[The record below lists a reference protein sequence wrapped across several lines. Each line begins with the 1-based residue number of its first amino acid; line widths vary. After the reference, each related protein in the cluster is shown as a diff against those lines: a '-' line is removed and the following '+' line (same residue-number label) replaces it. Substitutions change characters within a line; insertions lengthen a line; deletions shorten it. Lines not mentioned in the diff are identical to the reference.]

1 MTIFDD
7 DDDAEPQLKVVDNYY
22 FVKAKN
28 EFVCFSTLPLKF
40 DENDKVSGKGIYLR
54 RYSTDGAPAV
64 YKQVV
69 AWTVALNREQPKIS
83 VLSSEGYWIELDLL
97 KPRKI
102 YWKFARSALTTVQ
115 MLHFVKRQPR
125 KPMISLSVHLR
136 EVFSKFETEEMENAL
151 GKHHHI
157 IKRCAERDPALMRSK
172 VLQSFIN
179 DTSGKYF
186 ECILRSLST
195 KESFIVVAEPL
206 ASGGKGNCDTDS
218 DGNIIGDDGDGTEP
232 ICAICDEGGELLS
245 CKGRCKRA
253 FHPTIEAGRKS
264 KCVTLGYTAVQVKE
278 MNKFICENCRYEQHQ
293 CFKCGELDSSH
304 EPNAKVFQC
313 CKLFCGHFYHPK
325 CAAELLQSHS
335 NGACELENKIA
346 AGMPFPC
353 PVHWCS
359 RPDCKKMEE
368 GTERAMWLAGCR
380 RCPKSYHLDCLP
392 REICFKY
399 GNGGI
404 RAWFLS
410 ERNLSKRLIIYCID
424 HEIDPAMGTPCRDHI
439 KFPALVE
446 NKGHG
451 STESTKFQ
459 HSERKPL
466 CRILMMVLRTLKIL
480 PNQEPWLESAHLLV
494 VLRIKKIILLM
505 HLGRIKPSLKP
516 FCMETYKV
524 GFSNWRWDAEL
535 AGRCG
540 RSARRD
546 AMQQCRVKRHVTRR
560 WSVTTCVIQY

>member
-325 CAAELLQSHS
+325 CAAELLQSDS

-399 GNGGI
+399 GNRGI

-410 ERNLSKRLIIYCID
+410 ERNLSKRLIIYCTD

-494 VLRIKKIILLM
+494 VLWIKKIILLM

-524 GFSNWRWDAEL
+524 LHASSAILSCSFDIADS
-535 AGRCG
+535 C
-540 RSARRD
+540 RS
-546 AMQQCRVKRHVTRR
+546 C
-560 WSVTTCVIQY
+560 WL

>member
-22 FVKAKN
+22 FEKAKN

-54 RYSTDGAPAV
+54 RYPADGAPAV

-125 KPMISLSVHLR
+125 KLMISLSVHLR
-136 EVFSKFETEEMENAL
+136 EVFSKFETEEMEDAL

-172 VLQSFIN
+172 ILQSFIK

-186 ECILRSLST
+186 EDILRSLST

-206 ASGGKGNCDTDS
+206 ASGGKGNCDTYS

-359 RPDCKKMEE
+359 RPDCKIMEE

-380 RCPKSYHLDCLP
+380 RCPRSYHLDCLP

-399 GNGGI
+399 GNGRI

-410 ERNLSKRLIIYCID
+410 ERNLSKRLIIYCTD

-439 KFPALVE
+439 KFPALLE

-459 HSERKPL
+459 HSEDYICSPCPLQRKANATKVEEIRERL
-466 CRILMMVLRTLKIL
+466 EKKRRLQHNKEMGSRLSIEGNKNIKRDSTYVL
-480 PNQEPWLESAHLLV
+480 
-494 VLRIKKIILLM
+494 
-505 HLGRIKPSLKP
+505 LGSSHKASR
-516 FCMETYKV
+516 
-524 GFSNWRWDAEL
+524 GN
-535 AGRCG
+535 
-540 RSARRD
+540 
-546 AMQQCRVKRHVTRR
+546 H
-560 WSVTTCVIQY
+560 CVEF

>member
-22 FVKAKN
+22 FEKAKN

-54 RYSTDGAPAV
+54 RYPADGAPAV

-83 VLSSEGYWIELDLL
+83 VLSSDGYWIELDLL

-125 KPMISLSVHLR
+125 KLMISLSVHLR
-136 EVFSKFETEEMENAL
+136 EVFSKFETEEMEDAL

-157 IKRCAERDPALMRSK
+157 IKRCAERDPALMRPRFPYVAVAGELLAAVPIAFVRVQGWSEIEAFVK
-172 VLQSFIN
+172 KKLSEQCKMLAILRRCISQMFLKIFIVNDWKILQSFIK

-186 ECILRSLST
+186 EDILRSLST

-206 ASGGKGNCDTDS
+206 ASGGKGNCDTYS

-264 KCVTLGYTAVQVKE
+264 KCVTLGYTAVQE

-359 RPDCKKMEE
+359 RLDCKIMEE

-380 RCPKSYHLDCLP
+380 RCPRSYHLDCLP

-399 GNGGI
+399 GNGRI

-410 ERNLSKRLIIYCID
+410 ERNLSKRLIIYCTD

-439 KFPALVE
+439 KFPALLE

-459 HSERKPL
+459 HSEEIR
-466 CRILMMVLRTLKIL
+466 VQHVFGAN
-480 PNQEPWLESAHLLV
+480 NQCTWWIGAASGEV
-494 VLRIKKIILLM
+494 V
-505 HLGRIKPSLKP
+505 GPS
-516 FCMETYKV
+516 EA
-524 GFSNWRWDAEL
+524 WRHGLWHGD
-535 AGRCG
+535 
-540 RSARRD
+540 
-546 AMQQCRVKRHVTRR
+546 
-560 WSVTTCVIQY
+560 WPP

>member
-22 FVKAKN
+22 FEKAKD

-54 RYSTDGAPAV
+54 RYSADGAPAV

-136 EVFSKFETEEMENAL
+136 EIFSKFETEEMEDAL

-172 VLQSFIN
+172 ILQSFIK

-206 ASGGKGNCDTDS
+206 ASGGKGNCDTVS

-264 KCVTLGYTAVQVKE
+264 KCVTLGYTAVQVK
-278 MNKFICENCRYEQHQ
+278 
-293 CFKCGELDSSH
+293 
-304 EPNAKVFQC
+304 VFQC

-353 PVHWCS
+353 PVHWCF

-380 RCPKSYHLDCLP
+380 RCPRSYHLDCLP

-410 ERNLSKRLIIYCID
+410 ERNLSKRLIIYCTD

-439 KFPALVE
+439 KFPALLE

-480 PNQEPWLESAHLLV
+480 PNQEC
-494 VLRIKKIILLM
+494 KLLM
-505 HLGRIKPSLKP
+505 ESEAYVNIIVSWLP
-516 FCMETYKV
+516 
-524 GFSNWRWDAEL
+524 
-535 AGRCG
+535 
-540 RSARRD
+540 
-546 AMQQCRVKRHVTRR
+546 
-560 WSVTTCVIQY
+560 